1 MSEAVWPG
9 NAEFSCAGSCN
20 QQAAVCFSSTRN
32 AGGASVE
39 QIGMAYG
46 QRGWNRQPDGG
57 CTREGGAPAAPSHAL
72 RSASGSGA
80 ALKSS
85 FVYGCAG
92 EFVMLSAGPTSTTL
106 PAYIT
111 MIVSARY
118 LAEAMS

>member
-80 ALKSS
+80 ALRSS
-85 FVYGCAG
+85 LV
-92 EFVMLSAGPTSTTL
+92 
-106 PAYIT
+106 
-111 MIVSARY
+111 
-118 LAEAMS
+118 